1 MKVKNCVVCGNE
13 FETKTKRQTCS
24 KECRYELAKK
34 NTDFK
39 EIASKAKQTFQ
50 KRYGVDNIMQ
60 LEEGKK
66 KFKESMMKNHGVP
79 WARMIPELKELS
91 AKMFRS
97 PEHKAK
103 CKKGM
108 LEKWGVLSPFALE
121 KFRNKAKRK
130 IKERYNVDNTRQKH
144 LKNYSNYNYKF
155 IKENFTTKGVVSYQ
169 QIFEFVEYFGFS
181 SKDAAKSALK
191 RLGFNNIEKGLG
203 KHSMAEKRVLKYL
216 QDKYPE
222 LTFIENDRSLIKNNN
237 TGKPLELDIVVKKG
251 DSIICGIEYNG
262 IYWHDKNNQIKEVR
276 KSNLCAAQGISL
288 FFIWENFE
296 EIGLIELEEFIK
308 GC

>member
-1 MKVKNCVVCGNE
+1 MKVKSCVVCGVK
-13 FETKTKRQTCS
+13 FETKTNRQTCS
-24 KECRYELAKK
+24 KECRYELANR

-39 EIASKAKQTFQ
+39 EIALKAKQTFQ
-50 KRYGVDNIMQ
+50 RLYGVDNIMQ
-60 LEEGKK
+60 LEEGKN

-79 WARMIPELKELS
+79 WARMIPELRELS

-155 IKENFTTKGVVSYQ
+155 IEENFTTKGVVSYQ
-169 QIFEFVEYFGFS
+169 QIFEFMEYFGFS

-191 RLGFNNIEKGLG
+191 RLGFNNIEKGLV
-203 KHSMAEKRVLKYL
+203 SILWA
-216 QDKYPE
+216 
-222 LTFIENDRSLIKNNN
+222 RS
-237 TGKPLELDIVVKKG
+237 V
-251 DSIICGIEYNG
+251 
-262 IYWHDKNNQIKEVR
+262 
-276 KSNLCAAQGISL
+276 
-288 FFIWENFE
+288 F
-296 EIGLIELEEFIK
+296 
-308 GC
+308 